1 MREHYAMLGSRLSKI
16 AASPVETSIVSE
28 TSVQLPVRVLVTR
41 IEHEA
46 IQFFA
51 VKDDSAHGP
60 ILKTSFR
67 REHNTDTFWIP
78 EHTIRHQPVKQLQES
93 KPRNINNLE

>member
-28 TSVQLPVRVLVTR
+28 TSVQLPVRVL
-41 IEHEA
+41 
-46 IQFFA
+46 